1 MDFINLPI
9 ASIDYSPYRPATTET
24 LLLEEKELRGIDTYR
39 YERFIRVWH
48 TERHKYTPCLKD
60 LVLVLRPSTDS
71 FQKDLFLEGINQF
84 LEMFHRMAH
93 QNETSIRI
101 YIDNWASYS
110 NRQIKYEQQ
119 PKLVVEIRGLPS
131 QDSCSSA

>member
-1 MDFINLPI
+1 MDFINVPT
-9 ASIDYSPYRPATTET
+9 ASIDYSPYRPAASET
-24 LLLEEKELRGIDTYR
+24 LLLQEKELRGIDTYR

-84 LEMFHRMAH
+84 LEMFHQMAYDS
-93 QNETSIRI
+93 QASIRI
-101 YIDNWASYS
+101 YIDNWAIYE
-110 NRQIKYEQQ
+110 NRQIRYEPQ
-119 PKLVVEIRGLPS
+119 PKLVFEIRGGPQ
-131 QDSCSSA
+131 QDSCS